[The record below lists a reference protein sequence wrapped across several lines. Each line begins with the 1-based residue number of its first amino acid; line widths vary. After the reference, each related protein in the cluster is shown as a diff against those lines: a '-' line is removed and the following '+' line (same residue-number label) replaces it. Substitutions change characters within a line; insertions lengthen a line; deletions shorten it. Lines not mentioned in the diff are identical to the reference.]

1 MTNKKSTGEEIGK
14 LIDKLRKDWAR
25 AEVTE
30 NHISRIDKDII
41 ISNVRELYELV
52 YELET
57 TAQAGHASTQEIP
70 DRATKEEKEENP
82 PSPPGMASSGLPT
95 KPQDDNSNSLRE
107 DSSRDARA
115 DQAPGQQEKPGKS
128 EEQSSDHPGGRE
140 LLNNKIDS
148 KSKATV
154 DLFTPSKTLSD
165 VYKSNHDNSLAAK
178 INQHRIED
186 IRSAIGLNDKFLM
199 INHIFGGEMS
209 RYNQAIDKLNQYE
222 HFHEALQFVEELRT
236 GANNG
241 EKEAACNKLLEIVK
255 RKFH

>member
-14 LIDKLRKDWAR
+14 LIDKLWKDWAR
-25 AEVTE
+25 ADVNE
-30 NHISRIDKDII
+30 NRISRIDKDII
-41 ISNVRELYELV
+41 ISHLRELYDLV
-52 YELET
+52 YDLET
-57 TAQAGHASTQEIP
+57 TAQAGHESSKEIP
-70 DRATKEEKEENP
+70 DYAAKEEKEENP

-95 KPQDDNSNSLRE
+95 KQQDDNSNSLQE
-107 DSSRDARA
+107 DSRPEAPA
-115 DQAPGQQEKPGKS
+115 DKAPDQQVKPDKP
-128 EEQSSDHPGGRE
+128 EEQSSYHPGGRD

-165 VYKSNHDNSLAAK
+165 VYKSDHDNSLAAK

-209 RYNQAIDKLNQYE
+209 RYNQAIDKLNQFE
-222 HFHEALQFVEELRT
+222 HFHEALQFVDELRT
-236 GANNG
+236 GANHG
-241 EKEAACNKLLEIVK
+241 EKQAACNKLLDIVK